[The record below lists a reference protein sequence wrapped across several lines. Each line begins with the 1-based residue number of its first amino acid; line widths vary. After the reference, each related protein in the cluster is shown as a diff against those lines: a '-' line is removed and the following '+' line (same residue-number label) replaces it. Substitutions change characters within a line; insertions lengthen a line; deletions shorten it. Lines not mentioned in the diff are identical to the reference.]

1 MAIEAQAQP
10 PSAED
15 IVDAEIVE
23 PGRMDWVKEKAAPH
37 TTRAKAV
44 LAGQRARVGLRVA
57 AWFRTDDVTDEKL
70 AQEIEKKRRQADSQN
85 LREVKAR
92 ASQLR
97 SQLRTPDLD
106 VESASLLSLELAGVE
121 ARLEGD
127 ADRMKVSGRDMSR
140 ARWSKKA
147 GRVGM
152 VAAGTYAGFQGLA
165 MEPLL
170 ALAALG
176 LGGPASWLYL
186 GRPLSADEVPA
197 ATVPQQGVVPGAVP
211 AGVPVPGAPFVP
223 DTLASMSRV
232 SLVKPESGRVQ
243 GEADL
248 VTAMVKAGIITAA
261 QRDETHLA
269 GVIEPAGPGWT
280 ATVDLPRG
288 LKASA
293 AVSRI
298 EDLASALRI
307 KKSRIEITP
316 DTGEDGHEGRFI
328 LWVANEDNPYGTGKN
343 PSELINAPAWDF
355 WGDGVP
361 LGADA
366 RRKRHVLHLLW
377 SSLMIGGLMGYGKSY
392 LARLVAAAA
401 ALDPTVRIVVI
412 TGKTGPDW
420 APLRHVAHQ
429 WIAGASPDIIRRVL
443 DVMEQT
449 IEEMQDRGTELDR
462 LYEEDPDLVP
472 EGKITRELA
481 GKGMGPVLLVVDELQ
496 ELLDGAALVQVPIE
510 DEPENGGRAKTRS
523 GRDLMVEGFA
533 RYVRVTRFV
542 GGMGVFIT
550 QRPDANSV
558 PTALREVCAKR
569 ASYRVKGDRSAKMV
583 LGDDAVAGGAAPH
596 LLGDASKGV
605 VVLDQGEEAGHATLK
620 ADVIDL
626 PEFREICLRGRQL
639 RTDAG
644 TLTGN
649 AMEYGREDAEEAA
662 RVRLLTDCVVLM
674 DDLKYDRMR
683 TERLLE
689 ILQSHIPGRYDDVT
703 KVQLQARLRA
713 AGAGTTQKLG
723 PIDGMANPNGYTRAQ
738 LNDAIPRKKG

>member
-1 MAIEAQAQP
+1 
-10 PSAED
+10 
-15 IVDAEIVE
+15 V
-23 PGRMDWVKEKAAPH
+23 
-37 TTRAKAV
+37 
-44 LAGQRARVGLRVA
+44 GQ
-57 AWFRTDDVTDEKL
+57 
-70 AQEIEKKRRQADSQN
+70 
-85 LREVKAR
+85 
-92 ASQLR
+92 
-97 SQLRTPDLD
+97 
-106 VESASLLSLELAGVE
+106 
-121 ARLEGD
+121 
-127 ADRMKVSGRDMSR
+127 
-140 ARWSKKA
+140 
-147 GRVGM
+147 
-152 VAAGTYAGFQGLA
+152 
-165 MEPLL
+165 
-170 ALAALG
+170 AALG
-176 LGGPASWLYL
+176 TGGPAAWWYL
-186 GRPLSADEVPA
+186 SRPLSPEEIPAVP
-197 ATVPQQGVVPGAVP
+197 VPQQGGPGLGP
-211 AGVPVPGAPFVP
+211 AGVPAADGPFVP

-248 VTAMVKAGIITAA
+248 VTALVKAGIITPA

-288 LKASA
+288 IKASA

-316 DTGEDGHEGRFI
+316 DTGDDGHEGRFV
-328 LWVANEDNPYGTGKN
+328 LWVANEDNPYGNGKH
-343 PSELINAPAWDF
+343 PSELIDAPAWDF

-377 SSLMIGGLMGYGKSY
+377 SSLLIGGLMGYGKSY
-392 LARLVAAAA
+392 LARLIAAAA

-443 DVMEQT
+443 GVIEGT
-449 IEEMQDRGTELDR
+449 ITEMQDRGTELDR
-462 LYEEDPDLVP
+462 LYEQDPDLVP
-472 EGKITRELA
+472 EGKITRDLA
-481 GKGMGPVLLVVDELQ
+481 AKGMGPVLLVVDELQ

-542 GGMGVFIT
+542 GGMGIFIT
-550 QRPDANSV
+550 QRPDASSV

-605 VVLDQGEEAGHATLK
+605 VVLDQGEE
-620 ADVIDL
+620 
-626 PEFREICLRGRQL
+626 
-639 RTDAG
+639 
-644 TLTGN
+644 
-649 AMEYGREDAEEAA
+649 
-662 RVRLLTDCVVLM
+662 
-674 DDLKYDRMR
+674 
-683 TERLLE
+683 
-689 ILQSHIPGRYDDVT
+689 
-703 KVQLQARLRA
+703 
-713 AGAGTTQKLG
+713 
-723 PIDGMANPNGYTRAQ
+723 
-738 LNDAIPRKKG
+738 

>member
-1 MAIEAQAQP
+1 MAVETTTPGPA
-10 PSAED
+10 D
-15 IVDAEIVE
+15 DGIVDAEIVE
-23 PGRMDWVKEKAAPH
+23 PTRMDRLREKAGPH
-37 TTRAKAV
+37 SARARQV
-44 LAGQRARVGLRVA
+44 LAAQRARVSLRLS
-57 AWFRTDDVTDEKL
+57 AWFSTADVTDAEL
-70 AQEIEKKRRQADSQN
+70 AAEIERKRRQADRRQGQ
-85 LREVKAR
+85 EAR
-92 ASQLR
+92 ALAAGLRAQIKAAPTEEAAAPLLAQLAA
-97 SQLRTPDLD
+97 LD
-106 VESASLLSLELAGVE
+106 AAGP
-121 ARLEGD
+121 D
-127 ADRMKVSGRDMSR
+127 ADRMKVSGRDMSK
-140 ARWSKKA
+140 ARWAKKA

-152 VAAGTYAGFQGLA
+152 VAAGTYAGFHGLTL
-165 MEPLL
+165 EPLVG
-170 ALAALG
+170 LAALG
-176 LGGPASWLYL
+176 TGGPAAWWYL
-186 GRPLSADEVPA
+186 SRPLSPEEIPA
-197 ATVPQQGVVPGAVP
+197 APVPQQGGPGLAPSGVP
-211 AGVPVPGAPFVP
+211 AADGPFVP

-248 VTAMVKAGIITAA
+248 VTALVKAGIITPA

-288 LKASA
+288 IKASA

-316 DTGEDGHEGRFI
+316 DTGDDGHEGRFV
-328 LWVANEDNPYGTGKN
+328 LWVANEDNPYGNGKN
-343 PSELINAPAWDF
+343 PSELIDAPAWDF

-377 SSLMIGGLMGYGKSY
+377 SSLLIGGLMGYGKSY
-392 LARLVAAAA
+392 LARLIAAAA

-443 DVMEQT
+443 GVIEGT
-449 IEEMQDRGTELDR
+449 ITEMQDRGTELDR

-472 EGKITRELA
+472 EGKITRDLA
-481 GKGMGPVLLVVDELQ
+481 AKGMGPVLLVVDELQ

-542 GGMGVFIT
+542 GGMGIFIT
-550 QRPDANSV
+550 QRPDASSV

-605 VVLDQGEEAGHATLK
+605 VVLDQGEESGHATLK

-626 PEFREICLRGRQL
+626 PEFRSICLRGRQL
-639 RTDAG
+639 REDAG
-644 TLTGN
+644 TLTGD
-649 AMEYGREDAEEAA
+649 AVEYGKEDAEEAA
-662 RVRLLTDCVVLM
+662 RVRLLTDCVTLL
-674 DDLKYDRMR
+674 DDLSYDRAR
-683 TERLLE
+683 TERLLS

-703 KVQLQARLRA
+703 KTELQARLRA
-713 AGAGTTQKLG
+713 AGAGTTVKLG

-738 LNDAIPRKKG
+738 IADAIPRKKG